1 MFMAKVL
8 SLSLSQS
15 LSAGIEHKCCK
26 RATNMFDVSM
36 DEVETQFS
44 LRYVTLRFLAVGF
57 VSRSSCSP
65 AHPQLTTRHATTTTT
80 TTTARSLALVLR
92 SRVRS
97 WQHVAATCQPSDLTF
112 GNCLSCCCCC
122 SMQPINRQT
131 EQSTC
136 VCVCVSVTVCVCV
149 SMSVCDL
156 LQAVINLRS
165 PLAT

>member
-1 MFMAKVL
+1 MFMANGLEFNL
-8 SLSLSQS
+8 SLFLSLL

-26 RATNMFDVSM
+26 RATNMFDVSI

-65 AHPQLTTRHATTTTT
+65 AHPQLLLPLTTRHATTTMTT
-80 TTTARSLALVLR
+80 TRSLALVLR

-97 WQHVAATCQPSDLTF
+97 WQHAAATCQPSDLTF
-112 GNCLSCCCCC
+112 GNCLSCCCC

-136 VCVCVSVTVCVCV
+136 VCVCVCVSVTVCACVLVCL
-149 SMSVCDL
+149 C
-156 LQAVINLRS
+156 VIYCKQS
-165 PLAT
+165 